1 MFTPNMLNKIKK
13 SKFLITGG
21 AGFIGSNLVEKLI
34 ELGAEKIVII
44 DNLSTGF
51 IENIQ
56 DFLHLPNVNFVNVS
70 ITNLSDLLVHFKDID
85 FVFQMA
91 ALGSVP
97 RSIDNP
103 IATNEVNI
111 TGFLNVLS
119 ASKNAGVKKIVYA
132 SSSSV
137 YGDDKTIP
145 KIETS
150 TGKPLS
156 PYAVTK
162 KANEL
167 YAETFSDIYN
177 MDIIGLRYF
186 NVFGPKQNVKGA
198 YAAVIPIFITNLTQ
212 HKPCSINGNG
222 EISRDFTHVSNVV
235 YANILAAFTP
245 NLNRH
250 EVFNI
255 ALGEQLSLNEL
266 FFAIE
271 QEIKSGL
278 KPIHLSKRI
287 GDINNS
293 QADIAKAKRLLNY
306 TPIKT
311 TAEGLIET
319 IRWYKSQLIVHT

>member
-1 MFTPNMLNKIKK
+1 MFTPEILEKIKK

-34 ELGAEKIVII
+34 ALEAAKIVIV
-44 DNLSTGF
+44 DDLSTGF

-56 DFLHLPNVNFVNVS
+56 DFIPLPNVEFIQKS
-70 ITNLSDLLVHFKDID
+70 ITDYEALLTAFNDID
-85 FVFQMA
+85 IVIQLA

-103 IATNEVNI
+103 IATNAVNI
-111 TGFLNVLS
+111 TGFLNVL
-119 ASKNAGVKKIVYA
+119 AAAKENKVKKVVYA

-167 YAETFSDIYN
+167 YAETFADVYK

-212 HKPCSINGNG
+212 NKPCSINGDG
-222 EISRDFTHVSNVV
+222 TISRDFTHVSNVV
-235 YANILAAFTP
+235 YANILAACATHFVK
-245 NLNRH
+245 H

-255 ALGEQLSLNEL
+255 ALGDKLSLNEL
-266 FFAIE
+266 YQTLE
-271 QEIKSGL
+271 GEIKTGL
-278 KPIHLSKRI
+278 SPIYLPKRI
-287 GDINNS
+287 GDIDNS
-293 QADIAKAKRLLNY
+293 QADISKAKDLLHY
-306 TPIKT
+306 APVKT
-311 TAEGLIET
+311 TNEGLIET
-319 IRWYKSQLIVHT
+319 INWYRSKSIMHA